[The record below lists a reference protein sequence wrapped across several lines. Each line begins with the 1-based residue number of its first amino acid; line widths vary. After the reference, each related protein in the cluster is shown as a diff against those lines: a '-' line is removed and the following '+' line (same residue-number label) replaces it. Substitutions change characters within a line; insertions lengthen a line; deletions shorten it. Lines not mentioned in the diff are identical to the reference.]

1 VKKVLYI
8 NNDEVKILLA
18 DFKKGETKVIKSLQY
33 TLEPGSVINGV
44 LIKTNEILNILKGN
58 SKLLKNA
65 TVVLNSSNIQIKKLD
80 HPELKG
86 KQFDNYIKKEFS
98 IPEDTSIIYG
108 STSRKIGNQYKT
120 IFMGVPVDIIKSYL
134 QLFEEAKIKLGRFEI
149 LQNGMAKFVKNKKDL
164 EGQTFVLNLIEG
176 NNLISVLMEAGEY
189 VLTERSRLMAEP
201 GSDQFLDE
209 LLQKISSLVQ
219 FNKSQKSP
227 YEIAKSYYVGL
238 PRDMLLTLEEKSL
251 SSSIGLEIV
260 GFIDDSLHDR
270 VGLSHFCCFMG
281 MLEKK
286 SDINLMKQYK
296 KQVLKNKKRKWGMIA
311 ILLALIVV
319 IGGFTF
325 VKFKN
330 ILTENENRNYES
342 EISETANAK
351 ELAELIDKQNQIMNI
366 PEIVEELNKAQ
377 DTGADKDLLN
387 ASKLLKIME
396 VSKGT
401 ITISSIEGN
410 GVSGSLVIDGTGS
423 DEFSTSS
430 FISKLKETELFSN
443 VQYSGYTSTNANEYS
458 FTITCILK

>member
-430 FISKLKETELFSN
+430 FISKLKETELFTN

>member
-1 VKKVLYI
+1 MKKVLYI

-44 LIKTNEILNILKGN
+44 LIKTNEIRNVLKGN

-65 TVVLNSSNIQIKKLD
+65 TVILNSSNIQIKKLD

-86 KQFDNYIKKEFS
+86 KQFENYIKQEFS
-98 IPEDTSIIYG
+98 IPEDVSLIYG

-120 IFMGVPVDIIKSYL
+120 IFMGVPVDIIRSYL
-134 QLFEEAKIKLGRFEI
+134 KLFEEAKIKLGRFEI

-176 NNLISVLMEAGEY
+176 NNLISVLIEAGEY

-209 LLQKISSLVQ
+209 LLQKISSLIQ

-238 PRDMLLTLEEKSL
+238 PRDRLLTLEEKSL
-251 SSSIGLEIV
+251 SSSIGLKIV

-281 MLEKK
+281 MSEKK
-286 SDINLMKQYK
+286 ADINLMRQYK
-296 KQVLKNKKRKWGMIA
+296 KQVLKNKKRKWSMIA
-311 ILLALIVV
+311 ILLTLIVV
-319 IGGFTF
+319 IGGLTF

-330 ILTENENRNYES
+330 ILTENENRYYES

-351 ELAELIDKQNQIMNI
+351 ELAELINKQNQIMNI
-366 PEIVEELNKAQ
+366 PEIVEELNKAK
-377 DTGADKDLLN
+377 DTGANKELLN
-387 ASKLLKIME
+387 ASKLLRIME

-401 ITISSIEGN
+401 ITIKSIEGN
-410 GVSGSLVIDGTGS
+410 GVSGSLIIDGTGS
-423 DEFSTSS
+423 DEFSTSN

-443 VQYSGYTSTNANEYS
+443 VEYSGYTRTNANEYS
-458 FTITCILK
+458 FTVNCILK

>member
-1 VKKVLYI
+1 MEKVLYI

-18 DFKKGETKVIKSLQY
+18 DFNKGETKVIKSLQY

-58 SKLLKNA
+58 RKLLKGA

-86 KQFDNYIKKEFS
+86 RQFDNYIKKEFS
-98 IPEDTSIIYG
+98 IPEDASIIYG
-108 STSRKIGNQYKT
+108 TNSRKIGNQYKT
-120 IFMGVPVDIIKSYL
+120 IFMGVPVDLIKSYL
-134 QLFEEAKIKLGRFEI
+134 QLFEEAKIKIGRFEI

-164 EGQTFVLNLIEG
+164 YGQTFVLNLIEG
-176 NNLISVLMEAGEY
+176 NNLISVLIEAGEY

-238 PRDMLLTLEEKSL
+238 PRERLLTLEEKSL

-311 ILLALIVV
+311 ILIALIVV

-330 ILTENENRNYES
+330 ILTENENRYYES

-366 PEIVEELNKAQ
+366 PKIVEELNKAK
-377 DTGADKDLLN
+377 DTGADKELLN

-401 ITISSIEGN
+401 ITIKSIEGN
-410 GVSGSLVIDGTGS
+410 GVSGSLIIDGTGI
-423 DEFSTSS
+423 DEFSTSN
-430 FISKLKETELFSN
+430 FISKLKETELFTN
-443 VQYSGYTSTNANEYS
+443 VQYSGYTSTSANEYS

>member
-1 VKKVLYI
+1 VEKVLYI

-366 PEIVEELNKAQ
+366 PAIIEELNKAK
-377 DTGADKDLLN
+377 DSGADKDLLN

>member
-1 VKKVLYI
+1 MKKVLYI

-58 SKLLKNA
+58 RKLLKGA
-65 TVVLNSSNIQIKKLD
+65 TVVLNSSNIQIKKLE

-86 KQFDNYIKKEFS
+86 RHFDNYIKQEFS
-98 IPEDTSIIYG
+98 IPEDASIIYG

-134 QLFEEAKIKLGRFEI
+134 KLFAEAKIKLGRFEI

-176 NNLISVLMEAGEY
+176 NNLISVLIEAGEY

-227 YEIAKSYYVGL
+227 YEIAKSYYIGL

-251 SSSIGLEIV
+251 NRNIGLELV

-281 MLEKK
+281 MMEKK
-286 SDINLMKQYK
+286 ADIDLMKQYK

-330 ILTENENRNYES
+330 ILTENENRYYES

-366 PEIVEELNKAQ
+366 PAILEELNKAK

-396 VSKGT
+396 VAKDS
-401 ITISSIEGN
+401 ITVNSIEGN
-410 GVSGSLVIDGTGS
+410 GVTGSLVIDGTGS
-423 DEFSTSS
+423 DEFSTSN
-430 FISKLKETELFSN
+430 FIGKLKETELFTI
-443 VQYSGYTSTNANEYS
+443 VEYRGYTSTGNNEYS
-458 FTITCILK
+458 FTVNCILK